1 MASKSVEKAP
11 STTGLTTGSTPDSG
25 IGAQVLVVRGHRVL
39 LAQQLAAL
47 YGVETKVLNQAVRR
61 NLGRFPNDFMFQL
74 EPADLAALR
83 SQTVTLN
90 AQVLESKQFLTAS
103 GLTGSRGSHVKYTSF
118 AFTEQG
124 VAMLS
129 SILKS
134 ERAIAVNIEIMRTF
148 VKLRSML
155 AEHAELKRKLD
166 ALEKKY
172 DENFSMVF
180 AAIHQLMDEP
190 APSAYS
196 RRRIG
201 FNNDIKA
208 VKNTKVT
215 KDKK

>member
-1 MASKSVEKAP
+1 MSSKFENAG
-11 STTGLTTGSTPDSG
+11 GLTDEVAISSA
-25 IGAQVLVVRGHRVL
+25 IEAQVLIIRGHRVL

-61 NLGRFPNDFMFQL
+61 NLQRFPSDFMFLL

-90 AQVLESKQFLTAS
+90 SQVLDSKQFLIAA
-103 GLTGSRGSHVKYTSF
+103 GLTSSRGSHAKYTSF

-155 AEHAELKRKLD
+155 SEHVDLKRKLD

-172 DENFSMVF
+172 DNNFSMVF
-180 AAIHQLMDEP
+180 DAIHQLMDEP
-190 APSAYS
+190 TPSAYS

-201 FNNDIKA
+201 FTKDI
-208 VKNTKVT
+208 KVT

>member
-1 MASKSVEKAP
+1 MASLSAHAAAA
-11 STTGLTTGSTPDSG
+11 TAGLAVGDA
-25 IGAQVLVVRGHRVL
+25 IEAQVLVIRGQRVL
-39 LAQQLAAL
+39 LAQQLATL

-61 NLGRFPNDFMFQL
+61 NLVRFPDDFMFRL
-74 EPADLAALR
+74 EIADLAALR

-90 AQVLESKQFLTAS
+90 TQVLDSKEFSTAAGTTS
-103 GLTGSRGSHVKYTSF
+103 SRGSHVKYPSF

-134 ERAIAVNIEIMRTF
+134 ERAIAVNNEIMRTF

-155 AEHAELKRKLD
+155 SEHADLKRKLN

-172 DENFSMVF
+172 DDNFSMVF
-180 AAIHQLMDEP
+180 DAIHQLMDEP
-190 APSAYS
+190 APGAYN

-201 FNNDIKA
+201 FTKDI
-208 VKNTKVT
+208 KVT

>member
-1 MASKSVEKAP
+1 MASQP
-11 STTGLTTGSTPDSG
+11 SDSPAAVAG
-25 IGAQVLVVRGHRVL
+25 HSNIGADIAAQVLLVRGHRVL
-39 LAQQLAAL
+39 LAQQLATL
-47 YGVETKVLNQAVRR
+47 YGVETKVLNQAVKR
-61 NLGRFPNDFMFQL
+61 NIGRFPGDFMFRL
-74 EPADLAALR
+74 ELADLAALR

-90 AQVLESKQFLTAS
+90 TQVLDSKEFLTA
-103 GLTGSRGSHVKYTSF
+103 TGITSSRGSHVKYTSF

-155 AEHAELKRKLD
+155 SEHADLKRKLN

-172 DENFSMVF
+172 DDNFSMVF
-180 AAIHQLMDEP
+180 DAIHQLMDEP
-190 APSAYS
+190 TPSAYS

-201 FNNDIKA
+201 FTKDI
-208 VKNTKVT
+208 KVT